1 MSTKTRSPIE
11 DLTVGALIV
20 FAVASACTW
29 ATGATIALVVGSRV
43 PSFTDAAVA
52 LTRLPSRLGDPG
64 SAWPYAL
71 AAAPATY
78 WITQVVIIGAIA
90 ASAAAIV
97 EWRRRPRG
105 RHGSLGMAVGLGVGR
120 GRHLRSLAVAE
131 PTVGR
136 VTIGTVG
143 RRLVA
148 AEPGVSALVVGPTG
162 CGKTAGFAI
171 PNLREWRGPVIA
183 TSVKTDLLRATI
195 DARRAIGR
203 VWVYDP
209 ANITAHD
216 DGWSPLTT
224 CRTWAGAQRVAAWL
238 TDAAQPATTTL
249 ADGDYW
255 YSQARRA
262 LAPYLHAAALAG
274 EPCGTVVRWVDT
286 HPTEPLRILDAHG
299 AADALR
305 VLHGLWGKD
314 ERLVASITSTVETVL
329 AGYADPHVAALAEDP
344 TIDVDAWLSGPNTIY
359 VVSAA
364 HDQARLRPVLA
375 VLVADAIRTAFDT
388 ANRSGG
394 TLDQPLLALLD
405 EAGTMAPLTELPTWA
420 ATARSHGISLVT
432 VWQDLAQI
440 KSRYGP
446 LASTV
451 LNNHRAKLFGS
462 GIADRDT
469 LDTLA
474 ALIGD
479 EEDRDTTTS
488 HNNGGRTI
496 TETLAWRRAA
506 PPDTLRRIAPHEALL
521 LYGHHLPAR
530 LRLRPDRTSLRGRR

>member
-1 MSTKTRSPIE
+1 MTTKTRSPLE
-11 DLTVGALIV
+11 DAAVGALVV
-20 FAVASACTW
+20 FAAASACTW
-29 ATGATIALVVGSRV
+29 TTGAVISVVLGARI
-43 PSFTDAAVA
+43 PSFTDGAVA
-52 LTRLPSRLGDPG
+52 LTRLPRHLGDPG
-64 SAWPYAL
+64 RAWPDPF
-71 AAAPATY
+71 AAAPVPY
-78 WITQVVIIGAIA
+78 WITQAVIIGAIA
-90 ASAAAIV
+90 SSAVAVV

-105 RHGSLGMAVGLGVGR
+105 RRGSLGMAVGVGVGR

-183 TSVKTDLLRATI
+183 TSVKTDLLSATI
-195 DARRAIGR
+195 DARRAFGR

-209 ANITAHD
+209 ANITAHH

-255 YSQARRA
+255 YAQARRA

-274 EPCGTVVRWVDT
+274 EPVGTVVRWVDT
-286 HPTEPLRILDAHG
+286 HPTDALRTLDAHG
-299 AADALR
+299 ALDALR

-329 AGYADPHVAALAEDP
+329 AGYADPHVAALAEHPNLDL
-344 TIDVDAWLSGPNTIY
+344 DEWLSGPNTIY

-394 TLDQPLLALLD
+394 TLGQPLLALLD
-405 EAGTMAPLTELPTWA
+405 EAGTMAPLAELPTWA

-446 LASTV
+446 LAATV
-451 LNNHRAKLFGS
+451 VNNHRAKLFGS

-488 HNNGGRTI
+488 HSDGGRTI
-496 TETLAWRRAA
+496 NETLAWRRAA

-530 LRLRPDRTSLRGRR
+530 IRLRPEHLPLRGKR

>member
-1 MSTKTRSPIE
+1 MTTKTRSPLE
-11 DLTVGALIV
+11 DLAIGALLV
-20 FAVASACTW
+20 FAAASACTW
-29 ATGATIALVVGSRV
+29 ATAAAIGLLLGARV

-52 LTRLPSRLGDPG
+52 LTRLPHTIGDPG
-64 SAWPYAL
+64 HAWPHPFSAG
-71 AAAPATY
+71 PVTY
-78 WITQVVIIGAIA
+78 WITQVVVIGAVA
-90 ASAAAIV
+90 ASVAAIV
-97 EWRRRPRG
+97 EWRRRPKG
-105 RHGSLGMAVGLGVGR
+105 RRGSLGMAVGVGVGR
-120 GRHLRSLAVAE
+120 GPHLRSLAVAE
-131 PTVGR
+131 PTAGR

-183 TSVKTDLLRATI
+183 TSVKTDLLAATI

-216 DGWSPLTT
+216 DGWSPLAT

-255 YSQARRA
+255 YAQARRA
-262 LAPYLHAAALAG
+262 LAPYLFAAALAS
-274 EPCGTVVRWVDT
+274 EPVGTVVRWVDT
-286 HPTEPLRILDAHG
+286 HPTEALQILSDHKAQ
-299 AADALR
+299 DALR

-329 AGYADPHVAALAEDP
+329 AGYADPHVAALAEHS
-344 TIDVDAWLSGPNTIY
+344 TINLDEWLAGPNTIY

-388 ANRSGG
+388 ANRSSG

-405 EAGTMAPLTELPTWA
+405 EAGTMAPLAELPTWA

-440 KSRYGP
+440 KSRYGA
-446 LASTV
+446 LAATV
-451 LNNHRAKLFGS
+451 VNNHRAKLFGS

-479 EEDRDTTTS
+479 EEDRDTTTTS
-488 HNNGGRTI
+488 HSDGGRTI
-496 TETLAWRRAA
+496 NETLGWRRAA

-530 LRLRPDRTSLRGRR
+530 VRLRPSPGRQQ